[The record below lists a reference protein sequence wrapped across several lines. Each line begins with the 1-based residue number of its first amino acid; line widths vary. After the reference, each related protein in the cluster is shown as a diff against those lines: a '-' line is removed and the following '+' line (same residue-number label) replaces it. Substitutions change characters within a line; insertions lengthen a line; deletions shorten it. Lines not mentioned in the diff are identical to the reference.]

1 MAEPVEVIRSTALGA
16 VPHGFLGRRG
26 GVSTGV
32 TAGLNV
38 GLGSLDDDATVMRNR
53 ALAAAA
59 VLPGAELV
67 TPYQVHSPDAV
78 IVRGA
83 WTLPDRPRA
92 DAVVTDEPG
101 LLLGIVTA
109 DCAPVLLADLEAGV
123 VAAAHAGW
131 RGAHDGVI
139 AATVEAME
147 QLGAVPARIRA
158 GIGPCI
164 AQASYEVDEAFRD
177 RFGADG
183 EEFFAP
189 GRPGRHHFDLEG
201 YAASRLAASG
211 VKSIDRLGLDTYSD
225 PCRFFSYRRSVHSGE
240 NTYGRQ
246 ISLIGLPGSP

>member
-1 MAEPVEVIRSTALGA
+1 
-16 VPHGFLGRRG
+16 
-26 GVSTGV
+26 
-32 TAGLNV
+32 
-38 GLGSLDDDATVMRNR
+38 
-53 ALAAAA
+53 
-59 VLPGAELV
+59 
-67 TPYQVHSPDAV
+67 
-78 IVRGA
+78 
-83 WTLPDRPRA
+83 
-92 DAVVTDEPG
+92 
-101 LLLGIVTA
+101 
-109 DCAPVLLADLEAGV
+109 
-123 VAAAHAGW
+123 
-131 RGAHDGVI
+131 
-139 AATVEAME
+139 
-147 QLGAVPARIRA
+147 VPARIRA

-211 VKSIDRLGLDTYSD
+211 VESIDRLGLDTYSD